1 MDQNKK
7 NEKKIPQRNKR
18 FIQEEERR
26 KQILMAARQV
36 FGEKG
41 YHDAKIEDI
50 AIKAG
55 IAHGTVYRYYKNKS
69 DLATEII
76 GNQGASGFIE
86 SLEENTMFD
95 AEPAKL
101 LKTVVKKYY
110 GNLEERLPLMCFRIA
125 QAVSHAD
132 MGRSYYRNLL
142 HRLCKDLEKI
152 VREYQTRGDFRAGDP
167 FIFGHAFYG
176 MLFGFLYCQELLLG
190 KELTN
195 INLQNIID
203 DVVDIFLYGV
213 SDPSAK
219 RTKKVKSSILKVKE
233 K

>member
-1 MDQNKK
+1 MDTNKK
-7 NEKKIPQRNKR
+7 NGKKIAQKNTR
-18 FIQEEERR
+18 FIREEERR
-26 KQILMAARQV
+26 KQILTAARQV
-36 FGEKG
+36 FEEKG
-41 YHDAKIEDI
+41 YNNAKIEDI
-50 AIKAG
+50 AVRAG

-86 SLEENTMFD
+86 SLEKNTMFD

-101 LKTVVKKYY
+101 LKTVAEKYY
-110 GNLEERLPLMCFRIA
+110 GDLEERLPLMSFRIA
-125 QAVSHAD
+125 QAVSQAD

-152 VREYQTRGDFRAGDP
+152 VREYQTRGDFKAGDP

-176 MLFGFLYCQELLLG
+176 ILFGFLYCQELLLG

-195 INLQNIID
+195 INLENIID

-219 RTKKVKSSILKVKE
+219 RMKKDNPSALKGK
-233 K
+233 KK